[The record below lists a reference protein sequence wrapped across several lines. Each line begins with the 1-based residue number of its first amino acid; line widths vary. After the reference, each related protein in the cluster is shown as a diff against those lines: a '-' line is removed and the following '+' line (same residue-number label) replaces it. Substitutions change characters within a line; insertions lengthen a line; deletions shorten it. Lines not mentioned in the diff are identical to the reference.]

1 MKKTYSG
8 FPDDCSP
15 EQLEALAKFRT
26 EVRNQG
32 CTDPPYDDPY
42 LLRFLRARKF
52 DLPKTLLMWN
62 NFIKWRKENN
72 VDEILAKEFPEIP
85 EAKKYYPHGYFRT
98 DKLGRPIYIE
108 RIGHLKFDPLVK
120 TIPLEKLQLYF
131 VQSYERLIFEIFPA
145 CSRATGKRVEQ
156 TCYIIDLKGAGMKM
170 FSSKMR
176 EIINLASKIGQDYYP
191 EILGSMFIINAPMFF
206 SGIWS
211 VIKVFL
217 DEKTVKK
224 INILGSSYQK
234 ELDKYIAPENLPD
247 FLGGKVTSQDYGEP
261 FGNEQGPWK
270 DDQFKGLNLIKPNEE
285 IEVIPAQKQTIQ
297 IEPVPVKQEV
307 VEEKHLQ
314 ASVPEVRANE
324 EHPMLFDD
332 RKIYSICPIP
342 EDHEPERE
350 REVRANGEHPMVLEN
365 ERIVSIRPINEGH
378 EPEWEMPPIAEE
390 LPEKNLVR
398 DFNPL
403 ICSMGSLTTRR

>member
-1 MKKTYSG
+1 MKNKQYSG

-15 EQLEALAKFRT
+15 EQLEALAKFRQ
-26 EVRNQG
+26 EVRNMG

-52 DLPKTLLMWN
+52 DLTKTLEMWR

-72 VDEILAKEFPEIP
+72 VDDILTKEFPEIP

-120 TIPLEKLQLYF
+120 TIPLDKLQLYF

-145 CSRATGKRVEQ
+145 CSRAAGKRVEQ

-191 EILGSMFIINAPMFF
+191 EILGTMFIINAPVFF
-206 SGIWS
+206 SGVWS
-211 VIKVFL
+211 VIKLFL

-224 INILGSSYQK
+224 IHILGSGYRK
-234 ELDKYIAPENLPD
+234 EIDQFIAQENLPD
-247 FLGGKVTSQDYGEP
+247 FLGGKVTSKDYGEP
-261 FGNEQGPWK
+261 FAEEQGPWK
-270 DDQFKGLNLIKPNEE
+270 DDNFKALKLIQPQPQPQEE
-285 IEVIPAQKQTIQ
+285 QIIPAAKIIDELPIQQEQIQ
-297 IEPVPVKQEV
+297 INQSLPQI
-307 VEEKHLQ
+307 HTQ
-314 ASVPEVRANE
+314 TD
-324 EHPMLFDD
+324 HPL
-332 RKIYSICPIP
+332 
-342 EDHEPERE
+342 
-350 REVRANGEHPMVLEN
+350 VLEN
-365 ERIVSIRPINEGH
+365 EKILSIRPINDGQEINLAN
-378 EPEWEMPPIAEE
+378 EAEWEMPPVAEE
-390 LPEKNLVR
+390 LAIKHLIR

-403 ICSMGSLTTRR
+403 ISSMGQLTTRR

>member
-26 EVRNQG
+26 EVRNMG

-206 SGIWS
+206 SGVWS

-270 DDQFKGLNLIKPNEE
+270 DDQFKGLNLIKPEE

-297 IEPVPVKQEV
+297 IEPVPVKEVFVQEVV

-314 ASVPEVRANE
+314 AYVSEVRTNE
-324 EHPMLFDD
+324 EHL
-332 RKIYSICPIP
+332 
-342 EDHEPERE
+342 
-350 REVRANGEHPMVLEN
+350 MVLET

-378 EPEWEMPPIAEE
+378 EPEWEIPPIAEE

>member
-26 EVRNQG
+26 KVRNMG

-52 DLPKTLLMWN
+52 DLPKTLFMWN

-72 VDEILAKEFPEIP
+72 VDEILTKEFPEIP

-120 TIPLEKLQLYF
+120 TIPLEKLQMYF

-145 CSRATGKRVEQ
+145 CSRAAGKRVEQ

-191 EILGSMFIINAPMFF
+191 EILGTMFIINAPMFF

-224 INILGSSYQK
+224 IHILGSSYQK
-234 ELDKYIAPENLPD
+234 EMDKFIAPENLPD

-270 DDQFKGLNLIKPNEE
+270 DDQFRGLNLIQANEE
-285 IEVIPAQKQTIQ
+285 VQVIPAQ
-297 IEPVPVKQEV
+297 QEEI
-307 VEEKHLQ
+307 VEEKQLEGF
-314 ASVPEVRANE
+314 VLE
-324 EHPMLFDD
+324 
-332 RKIYSICPIP
+332 IP
-342 EDHEPERE
+342 SKE
-350 REVRANGEHPMVLEN
+350 GHPMVLED
-365 ERIVSIRPINEGH
+365 ERIVSIRPIIEGH
-378 EPEWEMPPIAEE
+378 EVNEPEWEMPPIAEE
-390 LPEKNLVR
+390 FPVKNSVR
-398 DFNPL
+398 DFHPL